1 LMVLSQSWA
10 VRHWA
15 LKRFAKVDDYLMALK
30 TIVLGVVE
38 SDTASVRGVITLAG
52 RATGEDATQSR
63 DTLA

>member
-1 LMVLSQSWA
+1 
-10 VRHWA
+10 
-15 LKRFAKVDDYLMALK
+15 MALK

-38 SDTASVRGVITLAG
+38 SDTTSVRGVITLAG